1 MINSTEH
8 NYRRLISPSPAT
20 ASYVIFSTPGYPEY
34 GYINSL
40 TQSLNLS
47 TPTGYVG
54 ANVLGSGRL
63 IKATNGDIYSYG
75 LSFSSTGFADS
86 LIVYKS
92 TNNGTSFTGVGKI
105 LSNLGTGVDSNPCV
119 SVAFS
124 GTTYS
129 MVINRSTYSNVLY
142 STNAVNWTLGAS
154 YSVNIIKVIWVPE
167 KSLFYYPVNSSTW
180 YTSTNGSTLT
190 TFTQDTTN
198 TYISDLIYCSGL
210 GKFVKSFT
218 NGTSFANGI
227 SMSTN
232 GASWSVPGGI
242 VQHWGGI
249 QSLAYSP
256 DLNKVYCA
264 AVNNSFGAG
273 ASQDILTNL
282 SESIYI
288 DTVDSDE
295 KRSVAWLSK
304 SQMFVMTR
312 GTEVSGSSHKDLW
325 HSKNGIDWYTI
336 SNAYPAFSPG
346 GLPSGWNAFNIS
358 TGTGGQNNILEL

>member
-8 NYRRLISPSPAT
+8 NYRRLISPTSQT
-20 ASYVIFSTPGYPEY
+20 SSYVIFSTAGYPEY
-34 GYINSL
+34 GFINSL
-40 TQSLNLS
+40 TQSLNLN

-54 ANVLGSGRL
+54 ANVLGSSRL
-63 IKATNGDIYSYG
+63 IKAPNGDVYAYG
-75 LSFSSTGFADS
+75 LSFSNTGFGES
-86 LIVYKS
+86 LMTYKS
-92 TNNGTSFTGVGKI
+92 TNNGTSFTGVSRI
-105 LSNLGTGVDSNPCV
+105 LSNLGASADSNPCV

-154 YSVNIIKVIWVPE
+154 YSVNIIKVLWVPE

-190 TFTQDTTN
+190 TFAQDATN

-218 NGTSFANGI
+218 NGTSFREGI
-227 SMSTN
+227 AMSTN
-232 GASWSVPGGI
+232 GASWSFPGGI
-242 VQHWGGI
+242 EQHWGGI
-249 QSLAYSP
+249 QSLSYSP

-264 AVNNSFGAG
+264 AVNNSAGAG

-288 DTVDSDE
+288 NTVDSDE

-304 SQMFVMTR
+304 SQMFVMPR
-312 GTEVSGSSHKDLW
+312 GANKDLW
-325 HSKNGIDWYTI
+325 YSKDGLNWSTI
-336 SNAYPAFSPG
+336 SSAYPAFSPG